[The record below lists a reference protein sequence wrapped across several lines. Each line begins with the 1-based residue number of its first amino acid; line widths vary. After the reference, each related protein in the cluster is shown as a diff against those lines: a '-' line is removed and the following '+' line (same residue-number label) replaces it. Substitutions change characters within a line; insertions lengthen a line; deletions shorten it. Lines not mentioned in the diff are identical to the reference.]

1 MAMTGNMDR
10 FLVDYVGWCGVVLFC
25 LALPLD
31 IFIRLPVY
39 LPAPLYVSLL
49 GWICLL
55 LSSLVRNHCSCSRHW
70 RCYDEIT
77 LFHNLSP
84 IGQRRVRGTKR
95 WLQSLG
101 IMALVS
107 LRVRNSGSFRCHR
120 MSSTRPGYR
129 FPARRVGPF
138 HGLSP
143 SLTMEKIEKIWNIE
157 TMFAS
162 NSILALVIPTYSYLG
177 SCFEWWCFGFPTQA
191 VYLCLHCRST
201 PNSPITYT
209 WDFAQVKIEV
219 AQVDMHSND
228 EQVKVKAWPWAIPK
242 CFTCNHRCA
251 VLSVSAD
258 LHFRLGE
265 GKTLEPL
272 QVLFFCVLFEATWVD
287 EFCEIPSKLG
297 WFW

>member
-1 MAMTGNMDR
+1 M
-10 FLVDYVGWCGVVLFC
+10 FVWLCLF
-25 LALPLD
+25 AY
-31 IFIRLPVY
+31 LPVY

-55 LSSLVRNHCSCSRHW
+55 PSSGVRKLVFMFMALEMLLWNYNTPDLQW
-70 RCYDEIT
+70 RDKDIQKINLLF
-77 LFHNLSP
+77 LFHNLSAV
-84 IGQRRVRGTKR
+84 GQRRVRGTKR

-129 FPARRVGPF
+129 FPARGVGPF

-191 VYLCLHCRST
+191 VYLCLQCRST
-201 PNSPITYT
+201 PNSPITYLGFCRGEDWGCPGGHALQRRT
-209 WDFAQVKIEV
+209 SQSQGLALGHSEV
-219 AQVDMHSND
+219 FQLQSPMCRV
-228 EQVKVKAWPWAIPK
+228 Q
-242 CFTCNHRCA
+242 C
-251 VLSVSAD
+251 VSRPPIAA
-258 LHFRLGE
+258 LGE
-265 GKTLEPL
+265 GKILEPL
-272 QVLFFCVLFEATWVD
+272 HFCFLCAIWSCEASWVD
-287 EFCEIPSKLG
+287 KFCEIPSKIG